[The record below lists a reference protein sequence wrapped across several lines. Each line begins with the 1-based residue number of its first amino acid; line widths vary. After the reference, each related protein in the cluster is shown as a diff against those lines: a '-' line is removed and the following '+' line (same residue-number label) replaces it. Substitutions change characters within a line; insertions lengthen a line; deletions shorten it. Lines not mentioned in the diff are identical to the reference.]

1 MTDDLHRKAEEFR
14 EQVLRAFSAGYA
26 EQVKARANLFKMI
39 ERKNQ
44 KLPMDLFNQWVNEFA
59 HGRIRNRKEEK

>member
-1 MTDDLHRKAEEFR
+1 MSDELHRKAEQFR

-26 EQVKARANLFKMI
+26 EQVKARANLFNMV

-44 KLPMDLFNQWVNEFA
+44 QLPVDLFNDWVNEFA
-59 HGRIRNRKEEK
+59 HGRIRRGR

>member
-1 MTDDLHRKAEEFR
+1 MTDELHRKAEEFR

-26 EQVKARANLFKMI
+26 EQVKARANLFNMV

-44 KLPMDLFNQWVNEFA
+44 QLPVDLLSDWVNEFA
-59 HGRIRNRKEEK
+59 HGRIRRGK